1 MSNIGTGMNSNDT
14 TLSDI
19 DKLQKIESQ
28 LFTKL
33 ETGVANNTLDEKQK
47 TEITDEINKLSDMRM
62 GLYQGVNRNQ
72 DFYEQNVKAAMNTV
86 DYQLGALDIVEE
98 QLNEAKKRL
107 HTLEEDKYNKLR
119 LVEINQY
126 YSQKYANQTSIIK
139 TFIFYT
145 IILLIINVFYQ
156 VQLLPSKIHT
166 ILLVG
171 VFTIALI
178 HIGTQMIDAYKRS
191 NMYYDEYNF
200 SKPPWPPSDNSANAI
215 KNSLHIDLDE
225 CIGQQCCSAD
235 HTYVMSQN
243 KCMSNTNLP
252 SGVKPYVAPKAKSS
266 LSTVSL
272 IG

>member
-1 MSNIGTGMNSNDT
+1 MSNIETGMKSNDT

-19 DKLQKIESQ
+19 DKLQKMESK

-47 TEITDEINKLSDMRM
+47 TQIADEINQLSDMRM

-72 DFYEQNVKAAMNTV
+72 DFYEENVKSAMNTV
-86 DYQLGALDIVEE
+86 DYQLGALDIVEQ

-107 HTLEEDKYNKLR
+107 HTIEEDKYNKLR

-145 IILLIINVFYQ
+145 IILLIINVLHQ
-156 VQLLPSKIHT
+156 VDLVPSSIHN
-166 ILLVG
+166 ILIVG
-171 VFTIALI
+171 LIVIALI
-178 HIGTQMIDAYKRS
+178 HIGTQMVDAYKRS

-200 SKPPWPPSDNSANAI
+200 PKPVWPPSDNSANGI
-215 KNSLHIDLDE
+215 KNSLDIDLDE

-235 HTYVMSQN
+235 HTYVTSQN
-243 KCMSNTNLP
+243 KCMSNTSLP
-252 SGVKPYVAPKAKSS
+252 QGVKPYSLPTATSS
-266 LSTVSL
+266 LNTVSL